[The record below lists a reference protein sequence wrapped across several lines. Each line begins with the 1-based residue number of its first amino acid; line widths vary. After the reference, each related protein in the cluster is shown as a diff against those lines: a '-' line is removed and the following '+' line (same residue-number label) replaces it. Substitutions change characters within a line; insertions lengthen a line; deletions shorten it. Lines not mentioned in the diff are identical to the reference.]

1 MTIWWL
7 NNIARANFEREELA
21 KLAEQSDWMKS
32 LSVTLG
38 DGNLAAEFDIEHGA
52 AVYELVLT

>member
-21 KLAEQSDWMKS
+21 KLVEKS
-32 LSVTLG
+32 EWATNLSF
-38 DGNLAAEFDIEHGA
+38 A
-52 AVYELVLT
+52 LVFHT